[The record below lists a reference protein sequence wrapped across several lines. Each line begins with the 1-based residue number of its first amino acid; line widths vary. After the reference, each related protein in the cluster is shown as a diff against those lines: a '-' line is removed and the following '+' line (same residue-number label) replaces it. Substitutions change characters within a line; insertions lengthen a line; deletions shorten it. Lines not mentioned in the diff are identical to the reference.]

1 MGWGELAGLSVARR
15 SNGRVHEAVQEIR
28 RDVQAASAGGEVCQ
42 ADGGWRLRISVV
54 VYIGGSVAEV
64 LGVGVQCAG
73 VFIFLAL
80 GKYAGLAPTF

>member
-1 MGWGELAGLSVARR
+1 MRQFRRYVGTCRRLGFCWWG
-15 SNGRVHEAVQEIR
+15 
-28 RDVQAASAGGEVCQ
+28 VCR

-73 VFIFLAL
+73 VFIFLAF